1 MWKSIGIVVLGLCV
15 LTGAFVAWFFSLI
28 DRSGAGADLQSMMP
42 QQLPYFDRRIAHQRG
57 RILAVVTSETRMGET
72 GKSTGY
78 EHTELARAYYVFTVN
93 GFDVDIASP
102 QGGEPHAII
111 DDEDM
116 GALDYAFLNDPE
128 AQRKSTNT
136 LPLADVAGD
145 NYDAIF
151 FVGGKGTMWDFPENG
166 HLQSLVS
173 DFDRHEKLIGGVCHG
188 PAALVGVT
196 LPDGTPYLQGKTVTA
211 FSNEEELFLIPDA
224 ADVFPFLLE
233 DRLRESG
240 AAVIT
245 GQPYLENIVV
255 TDGLVTGQNPWSVYA
270 TAEAMVAQLGF
281 TPVPR
286 TTTGDENTVDVLKR
300 YHEAGKVAA
309 RESIDAFIAKDSALN
324 RNLLIIHGLVA
335 AMQWEIKSA
344 LELLVLA
351 QHTKT
356 FG

>member
-1 MWKSIGIVVLGLCV
+1 MWKSIGISVLSLCV
-15 LTGAFVAWFFSLI
+15 MAGVSVAWFFSLI
-28 DRSGAGADLQSMMP
+28 DRSASSADFQSLLP
-42 QQLPYFDRRIAHQRG
+42 QQIPYYEGRILQQRG
-57 RILAVVTSETRMGET
+57 RILAVVTSETQMGET
-72 GKSTGY
+72 GKQTGY

-102 QGGEPHAII
+102 QGGKSHAII

-116 GALDYAFLNDPE
+116 GELDYAFLNDPV
-128 AQRKSTNT
+128 AQQKSANT
-136 LPLADVAGD
+136 LSLVDVEGD

-151 FVGGKGTMWDFPENG
+151 FVGGKGTMWDFPGNT
-166 HLQSLVS
+166 HLQSLIS
-173 DFDRHEKLIGGVCHG
+173 DFDMHGKLIGGVCHG
-188 PAALVGVT
+188 PAALVGVI
-196 LPDGTPYLQGKTVTA
+196 LQDGTPYLQGKTVTA

-224 ADVFPFLLE
+224 AEVFPFLLE
-233 DRLRESG
+233 DGLREGG
-240 AAVIT
+240 ASVIT

-255 TDGLVTGQNPWSVYA
+255 SHGLVTGQNPWSVYA

-286 TTTGDENTVDVLKR
+286 TTTGDENTVEVLQR
-300 YHEAGKVAA
+300 YHQAGKVAA
-309 RESIDAFIAKDSALN
+309 RESIDAFIAGDSALN
-324 RNLLIIHGLVA
+324 RNLLIIHGLIA

-351 QHTKT
+351 QHAKT